1 MEYLLT
7 IKDFSSQQV
16 ILQDSDN
23 NLIYWPKDKIATQA
37 IIGQLISF
45 KIEENNDSNVKEKDS
60 DLAKQILNEVF
71 NDKS

>member
-1 MEYLLT
+1 MEYLLK
-7 IKDFSSQQV
+7 IKDFSSQQA

-23 NLIYWPKDKIATQA
+23 NLIYWPKDKLPARA

-45 KIEENNDSNVKEKDS
+45 KIESDQKKEEKNEEKI
-60 DLAKQILNEVF
+60 LAKQILNEIF